1 MTREEMQILR
11 DMMRE
16 EIGTALQ
23 PVNDRLERLEAGQK
37 SLEAGQKSLEAGQKR
52 LEAGQKSLEA
62 RQESLE
68 AGQKSLEARQESLE
82 ARQESLEAVVRHTRV
97 LLEKQE
103 HNISLIAEQYGD
115 VAKKLER
122 VREIDDLRDRVQTLE
137 TVARHHSAKLRE
149 LDKAE

>member
-1 MTREEMQILR
+1 MTNEEKILE
-11 DMMRE
+11 MLAEMRADISGLKAGQE
-16 EIGTALQ
+16 SLKAGQE
-23 PVNDRLERLEAGQK
+23 NLEAGQK
-37 SLEAGQKSLEAGQKR
+37 SLEAGQESLKAGQESLKAGQESLKAGQEK

-68 AGQKSLEARQESLE
+68 AD
-82 ARQESLEAVVRHTRV
+82 VRHTRV

-122 VREIDDLRDRVQTLE
+122 IREIDDLRDRVQTLE
-137 TVARHHSAKLRE
+137 TVVRNHSAKLRE